1 MNHPATLS
9 HEFSG
14 ILDQLEYTDDH
25 LFVTGKAGTGKSTLL
40 QIFRNTT
47 KKRVVVLA
55 PTGIA
60 ALNVKG
66 QTIHS
71 FFGFPPRL
79 INKSEIEI
87 RKFNKVYKNLDMII
101 IDEISMVRADI
112 IDNIDYF
119 LRINR
124 NINAPFGGVQMIF
137 FGDLFQLPP
146 IISSI
151 VEREYFR
158 TTYHTPYFFSARVI
172 SEISMK
178 MVELIHVYRQE
189 ERYFINLLDSI
200 RTNSLDYDDF
210 MFINQ
215 RHQATPEDDDYY
227 ITLCSRND
235 IANKINENELKAIQS
250 PVFEFQASVAGEFNP
265 QLFPTEYNLNLK
277 TGAQVMFVKNDLQK
291 QFVNGTIGIIDE
303 LTGDTIKV
311 RILENTEREKIID
324 VDRQEWE
331 ILKYEMDQQKPG
343 NISTKVIGTFKQ
355 YPLKLAWAITIH
367 KSQGKTFDKVI
378 IDMGSGA
385 FESGQT
391 YVALSRCRTLDGIIL
406 KQPLRNRDI
415 IVDERVT
422 EYYEQIRFLS

>member
-158 TTYHTPYFFSARVI
+158 TTYYTPYFFSARVI

-189 ERYFINLLDSI
+189 ERYFINLLDS
-200 RTNSLDYDDF
+200 
-210 MFINQ
+210 
-215 RHQATPEDDDYY
+215 
-227 ITLCSRND
+227 
-235 IANKINENELKAIQS
+235 K
-250 PVFEFQASVAGEFNP
+250 
-265 QLFPTEYNLNLK
+265 
-277 TGAQVMFVKNDLQK
+277 
-291 QFVNGTIGIIDE
+291 IGIAH
-303 LTGDTIKV
+303 V
-311 RILENTEREKIID
+311 
-324 VDRQEWE
+324 
-331 ILKYEMDQQKPG
+331 
-343 NISTKVIGTFKQ
+343 
-355 YPLKLAWAITIH
+355 
-367 KSQGKTFDKVI
+367 
-378 IDMGSGA
+378 
-385 FESGQT
+385 
-391 YVALSRCRTLDGIIL
+391 
-406 KQPLRNRDI
+406 
-415 IVDERVT
+415 
-422 EYYEQIRFLS
+422 